1 MTARTLISSGRT
13 EPFKV
18 TTLASL
24 VTRYGLVILG
34 AIVTALP
41 FVWMFLSSFKA
52 NSDIASI
59 PMRWLPSTWMFQ
71 NYSTIWQM
79 MPFARFYL
87 NSVIVAV
94 SQTVGVLLISSL
106 AAYGFAR
113 IRFFG
118 RDVVFFLYLSTIMI
132 PGWVTLIPAFTIIRS
147 LGWLNTYQ
155 GLIIPGMSSAMA
167 TFLLRQFFRAIPQDL
182 EDAARVDGANRLR
195 IYAQIILP
203 LAKPAL
209 LTVALMTF
217 MGSWNSLTW
226 PLVISQTEDM
236 QTLPLG
242 LARLA
247 LMNGWVRVEWGPLMA
262 ATLLSILPIILIY
275 IFLQQYFIRGIALS
289 GLK

>member
-1 MTARTLISSGRT
+1 MTANTYAPPAPKWTFGAILSLI
-13 EPFKV
+13 
-18 TTLASL
+18 L
-24 VTRYGLVILG
+24 RYGLVIIG
-34 AIVTALP
+34 AIITALP
-41 FVWMFLSSFKA
+41 FLWMFLSSFKS
-52 NSDIASI
+52 NSDIAAI
-59 PMRWLPSTWMFQ
+59 PTRWLPEMWIVQ
-71 NYSTIWQM
+71 NYSVIWDM

-87 NSVIVAV
+87 NSIIVGM
-94 SQTVGVLLISSL
+94 SQTLGVLLISSL

-113 IRFFG
+113 IKFWG

-132 PGWVTLIPAFTIIRS
+132 PGWVTLIPAFTIIRN

-167 TFLLRQFFRAIPQDL
+167 TFLLRQFFRAVPQDL
-182 EDAARVDGANRLR
+182 EDAAFVDGASRLR

-209 LTVALMTF
+209 LTVGLMTF

-226 PLVISQTEDM
+226 PLIISQSEDM

-247 LMNGWVRVEWGPLMA
+247 LMNGWVRIEWGPLMA
-262 ATLLSILPIILIY
+262 ATLLSILPIVIIY

>member
-1 MTARTLISSGRT
+1 MTANTYAPPAPKWTFGAILSLI
-13 EPFKV
+13 
-18 TTLASL
+18 L
-24 VTRYGLVILG
+24 RYGLVIIG
-34 AIVTALP
+34 AIITALP
-41 FVWMFLSSFKA
+41 FLWMFLSSFKS
-52 NSDIASI
+52 NSDIAAI
-59 PMRWLPSTWMFQ
+59 PTRWLPEMWIVQ
-71 NYSTIWQM
+71 NYSVIWDM

-87 NSVIVAV
+87 NSIIVGM
-94 SQTVGVLLISSL
+94 SQTLGVLLISSL

-113 IRFFG
+113 IKFWG

-132 PGWVTLIPAFTIIRS
+132 PGWVTLIPAFTIIRN

-167 TFLLRQFFRAIPQDL
+167 TFLLRQFFRAVPQDL
-182 EDAARVDGANRLR
+182 EDAAFVDGASRLR
-195 IYAQIILP
+195 IYAQIIVP

-209 LTVALMTF
+209 LTVGLMTF

-226 PLVISQTEDM
+226 PLIISQSEDM

-247 LMNGWVRVEWGPLMA
+247 LMNGWVRIEWGPLMA
-262 ATLLSILPIILIY
+262 ATLLSILPIVIIY